1 MRLIGGGEGT
11 HGSKEGGGSKQDK
24 EGRGKRL
31 PLTRIVR
38 GKTVTEKEKEKE
50 RATHDAATEGRRKRR
65 KSRHRRSLSSSEE
78 DDIKEEG
85 EQGSP
90 RSGDKDDGD
99 SG

>member
-1 MRLIGGGEGT
+1 MDANRQGQDGDAANGEMI
-11 HGSKEGGGSKQDK
+11 
-24 EGRGKRL
+24 R
-31 PLTRIVR
+31 
-38 GKTVTEKEKEKE
+38 KTVTEKEKEKE
-50 RATHDAATEGRRKRR
+50 KERVTHDAAPEGRRKRR

-90 RSGDKDDGD
+90 RSGDKDDGN

>member
-1 MRLIGGGEGT
+1 VDANCQGQDGDTTNGEMI
-11 HGSKEGGGSKQDK
+11 
-24 EGRGKRL
+24 R
-31 PLTRIVR
+31 
-38 GKTVTEKEKEKE
+38 KTATEKEKEKE

-85 EQGSP
+85 EQGIP
-90 RSGDKDDGD
+90 RSGDEDDGD

>member
-1 MRLIGGGEGT
+1 MDANFQGQDGDTANGEMI
-11 HGSKEGGGSKQDK
+11 
-24 EGRGKRL
+24 R
-31 PLTRIVR
+31 
-38 GKTVTEKEKEKE
+38 KTATEKEKEKE

-90 RSGDKDDGD
+90 RSGDEDDGD